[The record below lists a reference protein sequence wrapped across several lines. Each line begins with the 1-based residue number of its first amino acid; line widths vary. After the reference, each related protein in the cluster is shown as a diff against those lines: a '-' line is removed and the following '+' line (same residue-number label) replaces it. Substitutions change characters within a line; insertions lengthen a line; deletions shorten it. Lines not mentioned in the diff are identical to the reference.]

1 MNTQT
6 ITCPKC
12 GHKIE
17 ISEAFTHEVEEK
29 LRSKFQL
36 DLKKKEEEHLQLLD
50 AKQKEFREAFNR
62 EVAKMKTQ
70 AEQKALDSVSTKLQ
84 DLEIQLQEKSKQ
96 LGDAQQQE
104 LELRK
109 RQRELEERER
119 TLKLEVQRT
128 LDEERNKI
136 REEAGK
142 RAADEQHL
150 KMAEKDKQL
159 SDMHKQIEEMKR
171 KIELTSQQ
179 AQGEVQELE
188 LEQVLHAAF
197 RFDRIEPVAKGVRG
211 ADVVQEIRDEK
222 GQSCGKIMWESKRTK
237 AWSDG
242 WIQKLKDDQR
252 ASKVEVAVIV
262 TTTLP
267 KEIERFGLVQGI
279 WVTDFASA
287 IGLATALRYNLI
299 QLAYARNSLANKN
312 DKMDLIYNYLSGP
325 EFKQRVETIVE
336 SFTSM
341 QEDLN
346 AEKRA
351 MERLW
356 SKRQA
361 QIDRVVKSTVG
372 MYGDLQGIIGTAL
385 PEIPLLELED
395 GKLFR

>member
-1 MNTQT
+1 MNNET
-6 ITCPKC
+6 ITCPQC
-12 GHKIE
+12 GNKIP
-17 ISEAFTHEVEEK
+17 ITEAFTHDIEEK

-36 DLKKKEEEHLQLLD
+36 DLKKKEEEHLHTIEV
-50 AKQKEFREAFNR
+50 KQKEYREALNR
-62 EVAKMKTQ
+62 EVAKIKTQ
-70 AEQKALDSVSTKLQ
+70 EEQKAKDSMATEFK
-84 DLEIQLQEKSKQ
+84 DLKEQLQEKTKQ
-96 LGDAQQQE
+96 LGDAQKQE

-119 TLKLEVQRT
+119 SLKLEVQRT

-136 REEAGK
+136 REDAAK

-159 SDMHKQIEEMKR
+159 DDMRKQVDEMKR

-188 LEQVLHAAF
+188 LEHVLQAAF
-197 RFDRIEPVAKGVRG
+197 RFDTIEPVAKGVRG
-211 ADVVQEIRDEK
+211 ADVLQEIRDEK
-222 GQSCGKIMWESKRTK
+222 GQSCGKIIWESKRTK
-237 AWSDG
+237 TWSDG

-252 ASKVEVAVIV
+252 ASKVEIAVIV

-287 IGLATALRYNLI
+287 IGLATALRFNLI

-325 EFKQRVETIVE
+325 EFKQRVETLVE
-336 SFTSM
+336 SFTTM
-341 QEDLN
+341 QDDLN
-346 AEKRA
+346 SERRA
-351 MERLW
+351 MEKIW

-361 QIDRVVKSTVG
+361 QIDRVLKSTVG
-372 MYGDLQGIIGTAL
+372 MYGDLQGIIGNAL
-385 PEIPLLELED
+385 PEIPLLEL
-395 GKLFR
+395 KA

>member
-1 MNTQT
+1 MNNQT

-12 GHKIE
+12 GQKIE

-29 LRSKFQL
+29 LRSQFQL

-50 AKQKEFREAFNR
+50 AKQKEFRDAFNR
-62 EVAKMKTQ
+62 EVSKIKTQ
-70 AEQKALDSVSTKLQ
+70 AEQKAQDSLATELK
-84 DLEIQLQEKSKQ
+84 DLKEQLQEKTKQ
-96 LGDAQQQE
+96 LGNAQQQE

-136 REEAGK
+136 REEATK

-188 LEQVLHAAF
+188 LEHVLQAAF
-197 RFDRIEPVAKGVRG
+197 RFDKIEPVAKGVRG
-211 ADVVQEIRDEK
+211 ADVLQEIRDEK
-222 GQSCGKIMWESKRTK
+222 GQSCGKIIWESKRTK

-252 ASKVEVAVIV
+252 ASKVEIAVIV
-262 TTTLP
+262 TSTLP

-287 IGLATALRYNLI
+287 IGLATALRFNLI
-299 QLAYARNSLANKN
+299 QLAYSRNSLANKN

-325 EFKQRVETIVE
+325 EFKQRVETIIE
-336 SFTSM
+336 SFTTM

-346 AEKRA
+346 TEKRA
-351 MERLW
+351 MEKLW

-361 QIDRVVKSTVG
+361 QIDRVLKSTVG

-385 PEIPLLELED
+385 PEIPLLELE
-395 GKLFR
+395 